1 MTKNKEIKLTAMPTP
16 IPNTIKFLVDKT
28 FFERG
33 SIDFPDYERAKKSP
47 LPEAIFKVS
56 GIDGV
61 MIGTNFISITKEDSA
76 GWDTVLEPSSEIIKD
91 MVNAES
97 KLFDEDLIQK
107 SIETNEDES
116 ESIKKI
122 KQILDNEI
130 RPAIGMDGGDCEFVG
145 YESGILT
152 LRLQGACSNCP
163 SSIMTLKMG
172 IESRLR
178 EEVPDLKEVIQL

>member
-1 MTKNKEIKLTAMPTP
+1 MSKEIKLTAMPTP
-16 IPNTIKFLVDKT
+16 NPNTIKFLVDKV
-28 FFERG
+28 FFEKG
-33 SIDFPDYERAKKSP
+33 SIDFPDSDKAKSSP
-47 LPEAIFKVS
+47 LPKAIFKVS

-61 MIGTNFISITKEDSA
+61 MIGTNFISITKEDAA

-91 MVNAES
+91 MISSDN
-97 KLFDEDLIQK
+97 KLFDDDLVKASNESSEDD
-107 SIETNEDES
+107 N
-116 ESIKKI
+116 ESITKI

-145 YESGILT
+145 YEDGILT
-152 LRLQGACSNCP
+152 LKLQGACSNCP
-163 SSIMTLKMG
+163 SSVMTLKMG